1 MILSIVILCC
11 DKDYQMVSSLLN
23 NIDNVWYEQ
32 HDSFL
37 DYEVII
43 VDNRENEADKDV
55 DWEHHKADITIH
67 KSGSNIMQFA
77 ARAIGT
83 QLAKGD
89 YIWFIDA
96 DDSILEIPRLPEPD
110 TEDPTSIGPDMIFF
124 STTANST
131 NLMLYEDM
139 PEGYYEADKVYEKF
153 FGMSIAPW
161 NKIISRGL
169 LMDVYK
175 SIASVHV
182 WQGLKERFSVSEDL
196 ILNLFLFTYAHTVY
210 VSKQKCYDYNMQTH
224 AYVLKDVYKK
234 VDMDR
239 LIFRVYDSMWFI
251 YMHIKLGI
259 LSTKFNK
266 ILQKNITNTL
276 LCVVCRL
283 PWCEN
288 KQEVIN
294 WLTSG
299 WSKYAI
305 ADMLGDIYRN
315 IKFEKRY
322 DVINCIAMILNTDD
336 DDKIHTMEDLYEA
349 LNTNDV
355 L

>member
-1 MILSIVILCC
+1 MILSIIILCC

-23 NIDNVWYEQ
+23 NIYNVWQEQ

-37 DYEVII
+37 NYQIII

-55 DWEHHKADITIH
+55 DWYAYKGNIAIY
-67 KSGSNIMQFA
+67 KSGGNIRQFA
-77 ARAIGT
+77 SRAVGT
-83 QLAKGD
+83 QFTKGD
-89 YIWFIDA
+89 YIWFVDA
-96 DDSILEIPRLPEPD
+96 DDHILEIPRIPESDP
-110 TEDPTSIGPDMIFF
+110 EDPTSIGPDMLFF

-131 NLMLYEDM
+131 SLMLYEDL

-169 LMDVYK
+169 LMDIYK
-175 SIASVHV
+175 NIDRVHV
-182 WQGLKERFSVSEDL
+182 WHGLKERFSVSEDL
-196 ILNLFLFTYAHTVY
+196 ILNLFLFTYAHTIY
-210 VSKQKCYDYNMQTH
+210 ISKQKCYDYNMQTH
-224 AYVLKDVYKK
+224 AYVLKDMYKK
-234 VDMDR
+234 ADIDR
-239 LIFRVYDSMWFI
+239 LTFRVYDSMWFI
-251 YMHIKLGI
+251 YEHIRLGA
-259 LSTKFNK
+259 LSAKFNK

-276 LCVVCRL
+276 LCVVSRL

-288 KQEVIN
+288 KQEVID
-294 WLTSG
+294 WLICG

-315 IKFEKRY
+315 IKLEKRY

-336 DDKIHTMEDLYEA
+336 NKTHTMEDLYEA